1 MLDEKQLLAEA
12 KQGDINAFSALLE
25 PYQKKI
31 YNLAVR
37 MLRNEQDAQD
47 AGQEALLKMF
57 RSLHT
62 FKGDAAFST
71 WVYAIT
77 KNTCLD
83 ILRKQKRKKEESIE
97 NVMYMY
103 EAKVAEMPEH
113 MAIQKENL
121 ANIASLIQRLPD
133 AQREVVIL
141 REIDGYAYEEIGQ
154 ILEISLGTV
163 KSRLA
168 RARETLRVW
177 YNAEASENGL

>member
-1 MLDEKQLLAEA
+1 MLNEKQLLVKA
-12 KQGDINAFSALLE
+12 KQGDSGAFSTLLE

-62 FKGDAAFST
+62 FKGEAALST
-71 WVYAIT
+71 WVYSIT

-83 ILRKQKRKKEESIE
+83 ILRKLKRKKEESIE
-97 NVMYMY
+97 NVAYMY
-103 EAKVAEMPEH
+103 EAKAAEMPEH
-113 MAIQKENL
+113 VAIQKESL
-121 ANIASLIQRLPD
+121 ANIASLIESLPD
-133 AQREVVIL
+133 AQREVVVL
-141 REIDGYAYEEIGQ
+141 REIDGYSYEEIAQ
-154 ILEISLGTV
+154 ILQISLGTV

-168 RARETLRVW
+168 RAREILRVW
-177 YNAEASENGL
+177 YMAQISENGL